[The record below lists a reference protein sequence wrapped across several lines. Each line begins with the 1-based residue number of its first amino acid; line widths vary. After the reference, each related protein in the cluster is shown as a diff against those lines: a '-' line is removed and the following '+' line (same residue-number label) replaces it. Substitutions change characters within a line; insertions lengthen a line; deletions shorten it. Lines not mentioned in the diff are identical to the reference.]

1 MSNSSQRRPNGRFR
15 RRGAAI
21 VELAVCLPVIALIV
35 FASLEGANMLF
46 VRQATVQA
54 AYEAA
59 KQGSR
64 RDGTRAQAD
73 RLATQVLAARNINS
87 PTITFLTGNPE
98 TTTSGS
104 DVTVQVRVNSDDRL
118 ITGFRIFSGRQ
129 IEAIAT
135 MQKE

>member
-1 MSNSSQRRPNGRFR
+1 
-15 RRGAAI
+15 
-21 VELAVCLPVIALIV
+21 
-35 FASLEGANMLF
+35 MLF